1 MSQCPALTLFHNP
14 QSRSCGVRILLEE
27 LQLPCHLEVVNF
39 KAAEKSPALLKANT
53 LGKVP
58 TLLADEQVVT
68 EQTAIYQFLA
78 ELKPEAGLS
87 PAVGD
92 PLRGAYLRAL
102 AFYGSSFEPAMVD
115 KALKRDAGRPGI
127 SPYGSLA
134 AGEAAGAEHLSKGPW
149 WLGER
154 FTAADVL
161 WASSLGW
168 MHRFGMISSSPELVD
183 YLQRFEARP
192 AVQKARALDAEL
204 AATLN

>member
-1 MSQCPALTLFHNP
+1 MSYHPALMLFHNP
-14 QSRSCGVRILLEE
+14 QSRSAGVRILLEE
-27 LQLPCHLEVVNF
+27 LQLPCELRIIDF
-39 KAAEKSPALLKANT
+39 KAAEKDPELLLANP

-58 TLLADEQVVT
+58 TLLADGQVVT
-68 EQTAIYQFLA
+68 EQIAIYQFLA

-87 PAVGD
+87 PQVGD
-92 PLRGAYLRAL
+92 MLRGPYLRTL

-115 KALKRDAGRPGI
+115 KALKRDAGSPGI

-134 AGEAAGAEHLSKGPW
+134 AVEAVVAKQLQHGPW

-168 MHRFGMISSSPELVD
+168 MSRFGMMSSSPELVA
-183 YLQRFEARP
+183 YLQRFEDRP
-192 AVQKARALDAEL
+192 AVQRARALDADL
-204 AATLN
+204 ATKL

>member
-1 MSQCPALTLFHNP
+1 MSYHPALTLFHNP
-14 QSRSCGVRILLEE
+14 QSRSAGVRILLEE
-27 LQLPCHLEVVNF
+27 LQLPCELRIIDF
-39 KAAEKSPALLKANT
+39 KAAEKEPDLLGANP

-58 TLLADEQVVT
+58 TLLADGQVVT
-68 EQTAIYQFLA
+68 EQIAIYQFLA

-87 PAVGD
+87 PQVGD
-92 PLRGAYLRAL
+92 MLRGPYLRAL

-115 KALKRDAGRPGI
+115 KALKRDAGSPGI

-134 AGEAAGAEHLSKGPW
+134 AVEDVVAKQLQHGPW

-168 MHRFGMISSSPELVD
+168 MSRFGMINSSPELVA

-192 AVQKARALDAEL
+192 AVQRARALDAEL
-204 AATLN
+204 ASKL